1 MRFTKQLTAIACAT
15 MFWGGGATA
24 QTCDETLSATP
35 PAGLW
40 VGRDEQWRVQALYIN
55 PDCVEYK
62 VGQWLSRAK
71 YSAATGFLP
80 KNKHAYIFELG
91 PIGEIQ
97 DEHMGEREKIVGVTK
112 DGTSVTLY
120 CQLAHPCTVGS
131 LNRHSLAWGLPFM
144 VPKEMLD
151 DYNIKKKL

>member
-1 MRFTKQLTAIACAT
+1 M
-15 MFWGGGATA
+15 
-24 QTCDETLSATP
+24 
-35 PAGLW
+35 
-40 VGRDEQWRVQALYIN
+40 GRDEQWRVQALYIN
-55 PDCVEYK
+55 PDCVEYAP
-62 VGQWLSRAK
+62 GQWLSRAK

-80 KNKHAYIFELG
+80 KNKHAYLFELG

-151 DYNIKKKL
+151 SYTNKLNYNNGNERIWDSIATLLWSDAWAKGDKNAASAKKNS